1 MLSSLQELPSF
12 HVYEDEDSIKT
23 SVTGTIILM
32 NDNNPLLHI
41 SDEEQ
46 VILTETVSTLKLFP
60 CNCRLKQ

>member
-1 MLSSLQELPSF
+1 M
-12 HVYEDEDSIKT
+12 YEDEDSIKT